1 LEKSLDSR
9 IARGQAIVF
18 GLLWVGYASYYLC
31 RMNFSIAQ
39 PLIMEQFGWTEAQVG
54 MIPSVYSLFYAIGQF
69 TNGQIGSRIGARL
82 MMGIGLLGIGLVNLG
97 FSVTTDYTMMLVLW
111 GINGYLQATGWPLVV
126 QTMSNWFRV
135 GRRGTMMA
143 FISTSYQVGNVLAWI
158 IAGFLVDSWGW
169 EAAFYVP
176 AMWVLPVGVL
186 VLFLMRNQPEDA
198 GLPHIRD
205 DLGGGSDSS
214 DGKEGGVDEV
224 WTIGRIVRSTLTN
237 KMIWNLALS
246 YFCFNAVRYTFMN
259 WAPQYFN
266 QFHGVAIKGSAF
278 LSVFFPLIGSLG
290 AISSGW
296 ISDRFFDSR
305 RAPVCTVF
313 LVILAG
319 MCLAFI
325 PVEAGDVLL
334 ATIVLAV
341 AGFVIY
347 GADATLTGAAAVD
360 LSHPKA
366 AASAAGFIMAM
377 GNFGSMF
384 VSGAGVGEL
393 LTHFKGDWTLVF
405 ALLSGLSVVA
415 AALAALL
422 WNKKPKK

>member
-1 LEKSLDSR
+1 
-9 IARGQAIVF
+9 
-18 GLLWVGYASYYLC
+18 
-31 RMNFSIAQ
+31 
-39 PLIMEQFGWTEAQVG
+39 
-54 MIPSVYSLFYAIGQF
+54 
-69 TNGQIGSRIGARL
+69 
-82 MMGIGLLGIGLVNLG
+82 
-97 FSVTTDYTMMLVLW
+97 VLW

-214 DGKEGGVDEV
+214 EGKDGGVDEV

-334 ATIVLAV
+334 ATVVLAV

>member
-1 LEKSLDSR
+1 MDQSVERR
-9 IARGQAIVF
+9 IARGQALVF

-39 PLIMEQFGWTEAQVG
+39 PLIMKEFGWDPAQIG
-54 MIPSVYSLFYAIGQF
+54 LIPSVYSFFYAVGQF
-69 TNGQIGSRIGARL
+69 TNGQIGNRVGAKL
-82 MMGIGLLGIGLVNLG
+82 MMGLGLLGIGLVNLA
-97 FSVTTDYTMMLVLW
+97 FSQTTDFNLMLVLW
-111 GINGYLQATGWPLVV
+111 GVNGYLQATGWPLVV

-143 FISTSYQVGNVLAWI
+143 LISTSYQVGNVLAWLL
-158 IAGFLVDSWGW
+158 AGFLVESWGW
-169 EAAFYVP
+169 KAAFYVP
-176 AMWVLPVGVL
+176 ALWCLPVGVL
-186 VLFLMRNQPEDA
+186 VLFLLRNQPEDA

-205 DLGGGSDSS
+205 DMGGA
-214 DGKEGGVDEV
+214 GKAVDAAEAAEV
-224 WTIGRIVRSTLTN
+224 WTIGRILKTTLTN

-259 WAPQYFN
+259 WAPTYFSE
-266 QFHGVAIKGSAF
+266 FHGQTIKGSAF
-278 LSVFFPLIGSLG
+278 LSVVFPLIGAGG
-290 AISSGW
+290 ALASGW

-313 LVILAG
+313 LLILSA
-319 MCLAFI
+319 MCVAFI
-325 PVEAGDVLL
+325 PIQKGDTL
-334 ATIVLAV
+334 AATLILAV

-384 VSGAGVGEL
+384 VSGAGVGEML
-393 LTHFKGDWTLVF
+393 KEFGGDWSQVF
-405 ALLSGLSVVA
+405 MLLAGLSVVA
-415 AALAALL
+415 AALAAVL
-422 WNKKPKK
+422 WNQKPKK

>member
-1 LEKSLDSR
+1 MDLTLERK
-9 IARGQAIVF
+9 IGRGQAMVF

-31 RMNFSIAQ
+31 RMNFSIGQ
-39 PLIMEQFGWTEAQVG
+39 PAIMAQFGWTEAQVG
-54 MIPSVYSLFYAIGQF
+54 LIPSVYSLFYAIGQF

-82 MMGIGLLGIGLVNLG
+82 MMGIGLLGIGLVNLA
-97 FSVTTDYTMMLVLW
+97 FSQTTDYTVMLVLW
-111 GINGYLQATGWPLVV
+111 GVNGYLQATGWPLVV

-143 FISTSYQVGNVLAWI
+143 LISTSYQVGNVLAWLL
-158 IAGFLVDSWGW
+158 AGFLVESWGW
-169 EAAFYVP
+169 KAAFYVP
-176 AMWVLPVGVL
+176 ALWCLPVGAL
-186 VLFLMRNQPEDA
+186 VLFLLRNEPEDM

-205 DLGGGSDSS
+205 DLGGGSGGAVD
-214 DGKEGGVDEV
+214 EGGEWTV
-224 WTIGRIVRSTLTN
+224 WRILKTTLSN
-237 KMIWNLALS
+237 KMIWNLAMS

-259 WAPQYFN
+259 WAPQYFV
-266 QFHGVAIKGSAF
+266 QYHHQTIKGSAF
-278 LSVFFPLIGSLG
+278 LAVVFPLIGALG
-290 AISSGW
+290 ALASGW

-305 RAPVCTVF
+305 RAPVCSVF
-313 LVILAG
+313 LLILSG

-325 PVEAGDVLL
+325 PIASEDTFS
-334 ATIVLAV
+334 ATLVLAV

-384 VSGAGVGEL
+384 VAGAGVGEM
-393 LTHFKGDWTLVF
+393 LTKFGGDWSMVF
-405 ALLSGLSVVA
+405 SLLAGLSLVA
-415 AALAALL
+415 AALAAVL
-422 WNKKPKK
+422 WNQKPKKKS